1 MKRIITVALVL
12 FLGACSGS
20 GNGSNS
26 GNAVTN
32 AELQQSCQNGVNL
45 CKDHQLYSQTF
56 GAQDCSTDAIAK
68 AYEGCNTG
76 CRINAKPIIDCQ
88 KAATTCEA
96 FAACVQ

>member
-12 FLGACSGS
+12 CLSACSS
-20 GNGSNS
+20 GGSNS
-26 GNAVTN
+26 GNAVTD

-68 AYEGCNTG
+68 AYQSCNTG
-76 CRINAKPIIDCQ
+76 CRINARPIIDCQ